1 MTTPRT
7 SLRLWPGPSAAAV
20 LVVAAVLAVVVPATF
35 LIAMIVALASSVVIL
50 IWWLFFSRAPWL
62 ERLGALVVMA
72 AAALTIHPLLHRS
85 IAGAGQEILFWVLSV
100 PVMLVGLV
108 LGAAVSRERGIGMR
122 RVTMVVAIFVAC
134 AFWTIVRTPGVSG
147 EGGFVF
153 DWRWTPTAEERLLA
167 QAESQPTPLPAPA
180 VTRQPPTPPATA
192 TVEKPATAAPTAT
205 VAAVPAAP
213 APAAAPAWPGFRG
226 PNRDAVVRGVR
237 LETDWARSPP
247 RELWQRAIGPGW
259 SSFAVQGDLL
269 FTQEQRGEEEIVAC
283 YRVSTGAPVWRHK
296 DAARFYESNG
306 GAGPRA
312 TPTIHNG
319 RVYAFGATGILNVLE
334 AASGALVWTRN
345 LATDMKME
353 VPYWGFTSSPLVI
366 DDLVIVAASS
376 KLAAYEL
383 ASGKLR
389 WSGPARGGSF
399 SSPHRATID
408 GVEQVLLLS
417 GNGATSVAPA
427 TGDVLWEHEWKEG
440 TVVVQPALMPDG
452 DVLINAASAMGGAG
466 LRRLHAARGG
476 TGWTVEER
484 WTSTGLKP
492 YFNDFVI
499 HNGHAYGFDGNIMSS
514 INLTD
519 GKRNWKGGRYGAGQV
534 VLLADQDLLL
544 VIAEEGDF
552 ALVAASPDKFT
563 EIARVPGIEGKTW
576 NHPAIVGDLLLVR
589 NGEEM
594 AAFRLP
600 TKKP

>member
-1 MTTPRT
+1 MTTFPKP
-7 SLRLWPGPSAAAV
+7 LRLWPGVGAAAL
-20 LVVAAVLAVVVPATF
+20 LVVAAVLAVAVPTTF
-35 LIAMIVALASSVVIL
+35 LIAMIVALVSSVVIVV
-50 IWWLFFSRAPWL
+50 WWLFFSRAPWL
-62 ERLGALVVMA
+62 ERLAAPVVMA
-72 AAALTIHPLLHRS
+72 AAALTIHPLLHPS
-85 IAGAGQEILFWVLSV
+85 IAGAGQAIVFWILSV
-100 PVMLVGLV
+100 PVMGVGLV
-108 LGAAVSRERGIGMR
+108 LWAATSRGLGTGMR
-122 RVTMVVAIFVAC
+122 RVAMVVAIFLAC
-134 AFWTIVRTPGVSG
+134 AFWTIVRTDGVSG

-153 DWRWTPTAEERLLA
+153 SWRWIPTAEERLLA
-167 QAESQPTPLPAPA
+167 QAETQPTPLPAPVVTPEPPKPA
-180 VTRQPPTPPATA
+180 VAA
-192 TVEKPATAAPTAT
+192 AVEKPAAGAPSPA
-205 VAAVPAAP
+205 VAAIPATP
-213 APAAAPAWPGFRG
+213 APATVPEWPGFRG
-226 PNRDAVVRGVR
+226 PNRDAVIRGVR
-237 LETDWARSPP
+237 IETDWTRSPP
-247 RELWQRAIGPGW
+247 RELWQRPIGPGW

-312 TPTIHNG
+312 TPTLHNG
-319 RVYAFGATGILNVLE
+319 RVYAFGATGILNVLD
-334 AASGALVWTRN
+334 ATSGALVWTRN

-366 DDLVIVAASS
+366 DDLVIIAASS
-376 KLAAYEL
+376 KLAGYEL

-389 WSGPARGGSF
+389 WYGPARGGSF

-408 GVEQVLLLS
+408 GVVQVLLLS

-440 TVVVQPALMPDG
+440 TVVVQPALLPDG
-452 DVLINAASAMGGAG
+452 DVLINAATAMGGSG
-466 LRRLHAARGG
+466 VRRLHASRTG

-484 WTSTGLKP
+484 WTSNGLKP

-499 HNGHAYGFDGNIMSS
+499 HKGHAYGFDGNIMSS

-544 VIAEEGDF
+544 VLAEEGDF
-552 ALVAASPDKFT
+552 ALVAASADKFT

-576 NHPAIVGDLLLVR
+576 NHPVVVGDLLLVR
-589 NGEEM
+589 NGEQM

-600 TKKP
+600 LARR